1 VRRGGLASRL
11 MLVIS
16 SGSDTPTT
24 VRLYSLTTVVDIP
37 PAPAITYHAPALHV
51 QARRYA
57 VLTATE
63 ALPAAPRYSVVDC
76 HADGASVYAAPRYSL
91 VPALT
96 DWQAAVIDAVRH
108 MRRWRLYSDSPD

>member
-1 VRRGGLASRL
+1 

-24 VRLYSLTTVVDIP
+24 VRLYSLTNASDLPTV
-37 PAPAITYHAPALHV
+37 PAITYHAPVLHA

-57 VLTATE
+57 VLAASE
-63 ALPAAPRYSVVDC
+63 AIDRAPAYTVVDC
-76 HADGASVYAAPRYSL
+76 HADGAAVYAAPRYSL

>member
-1 VRRGGLASRL
+1 

-24 VRLYSLTTVVDIP
+24 VRLYSLTTVGDIP

-57 VLTATE
+57 VLTASQTIDR
-63 ALPAAPRYSVVDC
+63 APAYTVVDC
-76 HADGASVYAAPRYSL
+76 HSDGASVYAAPRYSL

-96 DWQAAVIDAVRH
+96 EWQAAVIDAVRH

>member
-1 VRRGGLASRL
+1 MPHAS
-11 MLVIS
+11 
-16 SGSDTPTT
+16 T
-24 VRLYSLTTVVDIP
+24 SLTVS
-37 PAPAITYHAPALHV
+37 AAIWQRYPRLAQAASLHE